1 MIVTPQD
8 MRKRYDS
15 RTLLRLSVDDEAI
28 YTLES
33 LDVNP
38 ILLTAIE
45 EAEAEVFAAL
55 SVAQMYTKEQLNH
68 LTEESLQLYKRIVCE
83 LALCFLY
90 MRRGA
95 ESRESVKDMRTVAEE
110 YLDRLRKGE
119 RLFSIEGSDVKE
131 KAGHGTLVAPTAV
144 HLQNLNGI
152 TQRASVYFGGIAQRL
167 HTRPYGGNE

>member
-1 MIVTPQD
+1 MLVTPQD
-8 MRKRYDS
+8 MRNRYDRS
-15 RTLLRLSVDDEAI
+15 MLLRLSFDDDAAHTQDELAG
-28 YTLES
+28 S
-33 LDVNP
+33 Q
-38 ILLTAIE
+38 ILLTALE

-55 SVAQMYTKEQLNH
+55 SVAQMYTKEQLNQ
-68 LTEESLQLYKRIVCE
+68 LTPESLQLYKRIVCE
-83 LALCFLY
+83 IALCFLY
-90 MRRGA
+90 LRRGA
-95 ESRESVKDMRTVAEE
+95 ESRESVKDMRVVAEE

-131 KAGHGTLVAPTAV
+131 RAGHGTLVAPTAV